1 MLIEADLKAIEW
13 YVCAALTEDPLMIQE
28 LWDGVDPHGATCVN
42 LMEMELTKDNRQGA
56 KLFNFRALYCDEKSA
71 PYAFYMDSKMPDFTQ
86 KKWDN
91 ICDGFFSK
99 YRVFSSVHK
108 DWVKEV
114 NKTGC
119 IIGPTGRK
127 WTFDKH
133 LKKGGYHAYNKAQ
146 IYNYPVQGTSGDI
159 IKLAMVYVR
168 KRLKGLPVYLINTV
182 HDSLI
187 LDGRDEVSC
196 YEAGKICLETFHE
209 IPDLVRR
216 HFGWSMGVPITG
228 EISMGHS
235 WGSTQE
241 VKFL

>member
-1 MLIEADLKAIEW
+1 M
-13 YVCAALTEDPLMIQE
+13 VQE
-28 LWDGVDPHGATCVN
+28 LWDGVDVHATHCVT
-42 LMEMELTKDNRQGA
+42 LMERELTKENRQDA
-56 KLFNFRALYCDEKSA
+56 KIFNFRIIYADEKSA
-71 PYAFYMDSKMPDFTQ
+71 AYAFYMDSKMPDFSQ

-91 ICDGFFSK
+91 ICDGFYSK

-108 DWVKEV
+108 DWVSQV
-114 NKTGC
+114 NKHGF

-127 WTFDKH
+127 WCFDKH

-168 KRLKGLPVYLINTV
+168 KRLQGIPVYLINTV

-187 LDGRDEVSC
+187 LDGADEDSC
-196 YEAGKICLETFHE
+196 RLAGRICLETFQE

-216 HFGWSMGVPITG
+216 HFGWVMGVPITG
-228 EISMGHS
+228 EISIGPS
-235 WGSTQE
+235 WGSAKE
-241 VKFL
+241 IKFL